1 VTNLSKI
8 LRTIAL
14 IYVAYVGFEVIAD
27 DAEEVQNPSHTIPLG
42 ILLSLTL
49 VLVLNVLTVLV
60 TLGAVPWPEL
70 AHSPETALTEA
81 VRRFLPGW
89 GAPMMAI
96 AGIIA
101 TLTSINT
108 SMLSATRE
116 GFTLSRDGTWP
127 RAMSRLGRFHTPY
140 VSILA
145 IGAISCLIA
154 AVGLVDFL
162 SYISSAGYLFVLFW
176 ASLAMIRLR
185 QRYPDLKRPF
195 KVPFFPLTAY
205 MAAATGVLVVAF
217 TEWRALLFGVGV
229 LAVCSVYYYT
239 RRPVGKLLA
248 SRARSLEK
256 ARDRILVPVA
266 NPRTAESL
274 VRLATILAQAGEDTS
289 VCVLTVVPVSPD
301 VPQETQERLLA
312 RLEPQRQALLN
323 HIADEAQKR
332 NVPLYTKLRAAPD
345 VAEGVLDEVSGSVK
359 LVLMGWPGPLVG
371 ETLAHNVVNEVLMA
385 ARANF
390 AVLLDRGLKQVRRI
404 LVPVG
409 GGVHSRLAI
418 RLAYEI
424 AAREGAHIAALHCLC
439 EECEFEELEDRM
451 AFLREIIEDELGSVP
466 SRFTTRLAQ
475 AGDVADGILE
485 ETARQP
491 YDLVVVGAS
500 EEWSVRTQLFG
511 TVDDQITEQIACSV
525 LLVRRYEPAAI
536 SWIKRRIKLIEKEYE
551 RTNSLSGDRGK

>member
-1 VTNLSKI
+1 
-8 LRTIAL
+8 
-14 IYVAYVGFEVIAD
+14 
-27 DAEEVQNPSHTIPLG
+27 
-42 ILLSLTL
+42 
-49 VLVLNVLTVLV
+49 
-60 TLGAVPWPEL
+60 
-70 AHSPETALTEA
+70 
-81 VRRFLPGW
+81 
-89 GAPMMAI
+89 
-96 AGIIA
+96 
-101 TLTSINT
+101 
-108 SMLSATRE
+108 
-116 GFTLSRDGTWP
+116 
-127 RAMSRLGRFHTPY
+127 
-140 VSILA
+140 
-145 IGAISCLIA
+145 
-154 AVGLVDFL
+154 
-162 SYISSAGYLFVLFW
+162 
-176 ASLAMIRLR
+176 
-185 QRYPDLKRPF
+185 
-195 KVPFFPLTAY
+195 
-205 MAAATGVLVVAF
+205 
-217 TEWRALLFGVGV
+217 
-229 LAVCSVYYYT
+229 
-239 RRPVGKLLA
+239 
-248 SRARSLEK
+248 
-256 ARDRILVPVA
+256 
-266 NPRTAESL
+266 
-274 VRLATILAQAGEDTS
+274 
-289 VCVLTVVPVSPD
+289 
-301 VPQETQERLLA
+301 
-312 RLEPQRQALLN
+312 
-323 HIADEAQKR
+323 
-332 NVPLYTKLRAAPD
+332 
-345 VAEGVLDEVSGSVK
+345 
-359 LVLMGWPGPLVG
+359 
-371 ETLAHNVVNEVLMA
+371 VNEVLMA